1 MKLTC
6 PSCGTSFF
14 IGDAILGDKGRK
26 VRCSKCKHIWY
37 QVPTQEGAADGA
49 ESAQAAAVGAEKTAP
64 KPAAAGSGEA
74 TSGVAAPSLPRQSKL
89 DEPPRRLLRHPPE
102 PPAAGSR
109 SRGVALGWLILL
121 LAVVSTL
128 AALWFAR
135 HQIVAMAP
143 EMGRIY
149 ALVGLPVEE
158 PIDDALHLR
167 DVTSVRREVDGK
179 RLVVIEGYVINLSG
193 QSQEVP
199 LLRAEL
205 KGPPGVGDREWTF
218 EAEQRL
224 LGPGA
229 STRFETSAE
238 DPPSRGELSISFVR

>member
-26 VRCSKCKHIWY
+26 VRCSKCKHIWH
-37 QVPTQEGAADGA
+37 QAPMEVGAPTERAPADPASAAAETAAARPAADKFG
-49 ESAQAAAVGAEKTAP
+49 E
-64 KPAAAGSGEA
+64 AAAGA
-74 TSGVAAPSLPRQSKL
+74 TVPPPRQSML
-89 DEPPRRLLRHPPE
+89 DEPPRRLLRHPPQ
-102 PPAAGSR
+102 PPVAER

-128 AALWFAR
+128 AALWFGR

-158 PIDDALHLR
+158 LADNALHLR

-179 RLVVIEGYVINLSG
+179 RLVVIEGYVINLSDR
-193 QSQEVP
+193 QQDVP

-205 KGPPGVGDREWTF
+205 KGPPGVESREWTF
-218 EAEQRL
+218 EAEQKV

-229 STRFETSAE
+229 STRFETSTE
-238 DPPSRGELSISFVR
+238 NPPSRGELSISFIR